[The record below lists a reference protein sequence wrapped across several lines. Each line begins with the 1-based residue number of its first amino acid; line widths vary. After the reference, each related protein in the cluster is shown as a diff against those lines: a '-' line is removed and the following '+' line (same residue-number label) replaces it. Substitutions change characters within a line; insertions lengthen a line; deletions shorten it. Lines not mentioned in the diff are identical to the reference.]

1 MAITIIAF
9 SLELLASYLTNYEGV
24 SFAMD
29 AFISF
34 FGIAVYLVCPI
45 ILFLSLLSS
54 IKSLRYLYGKEG
66 KGSLVTSLVFSIVG
80 VVMAAPFWISLIVSI
95 ILAIIR

>member
-1 MAITIIAF
+1 MVITIIAF
-9 SLELLASYLTNYEGV
+9 ALELLASYLTNYEGM
-24 SFAMD
+24 SLEMD
-29 AFISF
+29 TFISF
-34 FGIAVYLVCPI
+34 FGTAVYLVCPI
-45 ILFLSLLSS
+45 ILFFSLLSS

-66 KGSLVTSLVFSIVG
+66 KGPLVTSLVFSIVG